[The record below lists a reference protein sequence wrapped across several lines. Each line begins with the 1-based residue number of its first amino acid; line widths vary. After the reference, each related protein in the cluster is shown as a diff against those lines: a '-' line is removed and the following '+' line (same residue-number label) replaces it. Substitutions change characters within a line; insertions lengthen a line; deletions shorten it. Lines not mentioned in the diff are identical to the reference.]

1 MSFGRFST
9 DITGDTAAGSYATE
23 VFVIPGA
30 DIPANAVLSFQATS
44 NPVAWNLD
52 DVSVTSPTI
61 PEPPAG
67 AILGGAA
74 LIVLSLRFRARMT
87 AG

>member
-1 MSFGRFST
+1 
-9 DITGDTAAGSYATE
+9 
-23 VFVIPGA
+23 
-30 DIPANAVLSFQATS
+30 
-44 NPVAWNLD
+44 VAWNLD

>member
-1 MSFGRFST
+1 
-9 DITGDTAAGSYATE
+9 
-23 VFVIPGA
+23 
-30 DIPANAVLSFQATS
+30 
-44 NPVAWNLD
+44 VAWNLD

-61 PEPPAG
+61 PEPPVG
-67 AILGGAA
+67 AILAGAA